1 MSSTENK
8 MTKPKEYQKMINALD
23 IENFELKT
31 SNALEARITL
41 VNLQRLEEELHEIR
55 RNVSGNMRA
64 ISLKYL
70 ESRQQKSSFLGL
82 KSKTSSRRKSLDTKK
97 VKEQGPYKKVLY
109 IIDDYLNQIEEIKE
123 YIDNLNLE

>member
-1 MSSTENK
+1 M
-8 MTKPKEYQKMINALD
+8 MKPKEYQKMINALD

-41 VNLQRLEEELHEIR
+41 VNLGRLEEELLEIR
-55 RNVSGNMRA
+55 RNVSGDMRA

-70 ESRQQKSSFLGL
+70 ESRQKKSSLLGR
-82 KSKTSSRRKSLDTKK
+82 KTKISSRRKSLDTKK
-97 VKEQGPYKKVLY
+97 EKEHGPYKKV
-109 IIDDYLNQIEEIKE
+109 INSIDDYLKQIEEIKE